1 MAGVRSVALLVLLLG
16 AGPLAPAAMAQG
28 RTQRERPAQAEPA
41 PRTERPGTRERPE
54 SRERPAVRE
63 QPPAERPE
71 RRAEPRQEPRRV
83 EPDRKQ
89 GQAPKSTGEPELRRR
104 KP

>member
-1 MAGVRSVALLVLLLG
+1 MAGTRSVALLVLLLG
-16 AGPLAPAAMAQG
+16 AGPLASTAVAQG

-41 PRTERPGTRERPE
+41 PRTERPE
-54 SRERPAVRE
+54 SRERPAARE
-63 QPPAERPE
+63 RPPAERPE
-71 RRAEPRQEPRRV
+71 RRAEPRQEPRRA

-89 GQAPKSTGEPELRRR
+89 GQAPRSTGEPELRRR